1 MSDSVPPAESE
12 PISVP
17 SSGWLRAARYC
28 ALLCILLGVVGAAHE
43 NSRRGF
49 LESSVELKSF
59 ASLIPYLAVLC
70 ILFLRG
76 KNPLAF
82 ALGMATATG
91 FLCGGLIT
99 ALWMCVLL
107 EFSAWLLMLF
117 FISSMM
123 LGLSAHWAFEKMRFE
138 AKGRRW
144 TTFGGGVF
152 TGVLLLILSSWV
164 LMFLSLG
171 ALR

>member
-12 PISVP
+12 PISVV

-28 ALLCILLGVVGAAHE
+28 ALICILLGVVGVVHE
-43 NSRRGF
+43 NTRLGF
-49 LESSVELKSF
+49 EEVPNEVRSF
-59 ASLIPYLAVLC
+59 AILIPYLAVLC
-70 ILFLRG
+70 FLFLRG
-76 KNPLAF
+76 RNPLAF

-91 FLCGGLIT
+91 FLCGGLT
-99 ALWMCVLL
+99 ALWMFALL

-144 TTFGGGVF
+144 TAFGGGVF
-152 TGVLLLILSSWV
+152 TAVLVLIFSSV
-164 LMFLSLG
+164 VDVFPSLG
-171 ALR
+171 SF

>member
-12 PISVP
+12 SISVA

-28 ALLCILLGVVGAAHE
+28 ALLCILLIVVGVVHE
-43 NSRRGF
+43 NARLGF
-49 LESSVELKSF
+49 EEFPNEVRSF
-59 ASLIPYLAVLC
+59 AILIPYLAVLC
-70 ILFLRG
+70 FLFLRG
-76 KNPLAF
+76 RNPLAF

-91 FLCGGLIT
+91 FLCGGLT
-99 ALWMCVLL
+99 AIWMCVLL

-144 TTFGGGVF
+144 TAFGRGVF
-152 TGVLLLILSSWV
+152 TGVLVLILSSWV